1 MLSKIDDLCSVVRH
15 DLQRAEEEGVQ
26 VDLGLVPEEE
36 PERPRHAPGKLY
48 GHSLM
53 DELEARKNQLKGKQ
67 RYVYRDHQP
76 NN

>member
-1 MLSKIDDLCSVVRH
+1 MTGSERGVAFADIEAN
-15 DLQRAEEEGVQ
+15 LQRAEEEGVQ
-26 VDLGLVPEEE
+26 VDLGLVPEEAPE
-36 PERPRHAPGKLY
+36 PLRAPGQLY

-53 DELEARKNQLKGKQ
+53 DELEAQKNQLKGKQ